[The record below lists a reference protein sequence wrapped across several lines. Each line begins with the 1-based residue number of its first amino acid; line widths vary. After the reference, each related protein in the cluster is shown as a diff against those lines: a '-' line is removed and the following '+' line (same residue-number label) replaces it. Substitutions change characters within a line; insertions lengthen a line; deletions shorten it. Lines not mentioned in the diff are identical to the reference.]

1 MTIQQKNAID
11 KISRLIE
18 TLEKLNYHD
27 NIIDNEY
34 MKWNEKAL
42 RIFDNIFGKN
52 SKQAY
57 KYVEIQFECMNSY
70 GDCTHI
76 ETFNHAKKA
85 MKSLLEV
92 FIEEI
97 EEWDE
102 HINAFNKDSLIEID
116 KTKIFIVHGHDNGL
130 KQEVARF
137 IEKLGLTPIILH
149 EQPNAGKTIIEK
161 IESFT
166 DVGFGIVLYTE
177 CDQGAKKGEDLK
189 ARARQN
195 VVFEHGFL
203 IAKLGRENVS
213 HLATPNIEMPN
224 DISGTIYVD
233 NNNWKQDIFK
243 ELKYAG
249 YDIDANDMI

>member
-1 MTIQQKNAID
+1 MNQKQ
-11 KISRLIE
+11 KISIEKIHKLIAS
-18 TLEKLNYHD
+18 LEKLNYH
-27 NIIDNEY
+27 NEIIDNEY

-42 RIFDNIFGKN
+42 RVFDNIFGEN

-70 GDCTHI
+70 GDCTHL
-76 ETFNHAKKA
+76 ETFNRAKKS

-102 HINAFNKDSLIEID
+102 NINILHSSSFIEVD
-116 KTKIFIVHGHDNGL
+116 KTKVFIVHGHDNAL
-130 KQEVARF
+130 KEEVARF
-137 IEKLGLTPIILH
+137 IEKLGLSPIILH

-161 IESFT
+161 IESYT

-177 CDQGAKKGEDLK
+177 CDNGSKKGEDLK
-189 ARARQN
+189 PRARQN

-213 HLATPNIEMPN
+213 HLSTSDIEMPN
-224 DISGTIYVD
+224 DISGTIYIDKV
-233 NNNWKQDIFK
+233 NWKSDIFR

-249 YDIDANDMI
+249 YNVDANDIM